1 MYAILLWLPAFAD
14 KFEQVSS
21 CQASISMLSKPC
33 ATCSRFSGAHHE
45 LEGKSD
51 SSRSSSR
58 RGSSSNVQFGIGS
71 DSRKNSFIAQ
81 QPYIGSADVSSAS
94 LPTVYIHSPISVSSD
109 YPSMPGHTIVAA
121 SLRSSTRKSIAVQ
134 ANGWLM
140 HSAETLVETG
150 KDAIQV
156 VLSVRD
162 R

>member
-1 MYAILLWLPAFAD
+1 
-14 KFEQVSS
+14 
-21 CQASISMLSKPC
+21 MLSKPC
-33 ATCSRFSGAHHE
+33 ATCSRFSGAHHD

-71 DSRKNSFIAQ
+71 DSRKNSYIAQ
-81 QPYIGSADVSSAS
+81 QPHIGSADVNLSS
-94 LPTVYIHSPISVSSD
+94 LPTVYSHSPIFISPD

-134 ANGWLM
+134 ANGWLAQ
-140 HSAETLVETG
+140 SGENLVEFG
-150 KDAIQV
+150 RDAIQV
-156 VLSVRD
+156 VVSVRD

>member
-1 MYAILLWLPAFAD
+1 VPAFAD
-14 KFEQVSS
+14 ELDQVTS

-33 ATCSRFSGAHHE
+33 ATCSRYLSAHHDF
-45 LEGKSD
+45 EGKSD

-58 RGSSSNVQFGIGS
+58 RGSSSNAHFGIGS
-71 DSRKNSFIAQ
+71 DSRKNSCIAQ
-81 QPYIGSADVSSAS
+81 QLHAGSADTSSTS
-94 LPTVYIHSPISVSSD
+94 LPAVQIDSPISFSSEH
-109 YPSMPGHTIVAA
+109 PSMPGHTIVAA

-140 HSAETLVETG
+140 HSGETLVETG